1 MILEIPLGFSFLFL
15 LVVSGEVV
23 NQKDKNVKTLKIRI
37 PAANGNSG
45 PIKIHLP
52 KSLLYRRKKIIKCCG
67 FKKCLPPKN
76 GTTLIRTAS
85 SPINNLNT
93 NGKETSL
100 DNNSLPSIQKAT
112 ATGNSIQGQSSSV
125 DARTGAD
132 ANSAASRE
140 LLLLPLQ
147 AQLFHQQQQQQQLA
161 QQPQSDCQ
169 FLLKKATRNEAALKC
184 KAMNMVLLAVTSLE
198 EMDCLS
204 SFRGTMF
211 WTSGSNEDF
220 KCDLE
225 KKYAWCSTGF
235 NISTTLIASD
245 KFLLPTTAAPSTLDR
260 CLAFLNSNNTSQRG
274 MVHRKCDD
282 TLPFICQL
290 PVECP
295 KLCEK
300 DASLFDAD
308 MILKNKSSYGF
319 WIDIGTYTYLLGNKP
334 MKFMANYEQCCALG
348 MEALNL
354 DNKAEQLGLTN
365 LTIVYNNRTWKANF
379 NYWTSGTQNGSP
391 QGHWS
396 WCEPN
401 GPTVFPPGLT
411 WERGQPDNKN
421 DSESCVHF
429 RFILNSTGTI
439 MTDRSCESKL
449 IFACKSNNWAAAWQ
463 SCCNIGLTLASLESI
478 GKYNCLTKVTNKYPL
493 LTSGD
498 FWVSGT
504 VSGCES
510 NFRWCSLNR
519 EFVEPEI
526 KWKAGHP
533 MAGLDCVYLEVRNG
547 SMLLATANC
556 IEKKDFLCD
565 VRKNSTT
572 QKGMQAECADLWNI
586 TPEQIDLLLN
596 ISVFLTTTISLDLKF
611 EMGRLNSIATLR
623 QIELISQEE
632 PQIMEKGFTA
642 FDECSGKSRNLNY
655 LIHRYL
661 TFFLEFD
668 DECVTAY
675 ETYKCGQEKEPIM
688 VSNIVKNNF
697 GNATVQTAIDVLYN
711 SSTKTDYLGQI
722 KTYQGKKYYVGL
734 GDAKGKT
741 NVTEV
746 FKHCC
751 ELGFRLWEPQT
762 VYEISSAS
770 SLGISR
776 LFYLLSTKCMHKCC
790 TVSTMYNILV
800 GQTESI
806 NQTHEVWCN
815 SRTLVPDKYTYPD
828 VWMKFPCQTS
838 IVGIT
843 VSYATIGVSFY
854 PDKSIHDMFINPQ
867 KYNLS
872 LLDVFSSF
880 VCVNV

>member
-1 MILEIPLGFSFLFL
+1 MKNPDKSKASAGSGSTNDMLGRGENAAD
-15 LVVSGEVV
+15 VTPADGTAGNDVIGEVSSTPM
-23 NQKDKNVKTLKIRI
+23 NSAPPPSI
-37 PAANGNSG
+37 NGGGVTDVGGEFPSG
-45 PIKIHLP
+45 ATSP
-52 KSLLYRRKKIIKCCG
+52 
-67 FKKCLPPKN
+67 
-76 GTTLIRTAS
+76 
-85 SPINNLNT
+85 SPINPSESIDLTTAGMQIITSTATNSVSLQGLTTTTTFNLNR
-93 NGKETSL
+93 GTSVITTPGPTFSSTTTTTTTGTTTTVRL
-100 DNNSLPSIQKAT
+100 PIFVEKTDGSVLNATKCNNRKYYVST
-112 ATGNSIQGQSSSV
+112 AI
-125 DARTGAD
+125 
-132 ANSAASRE
+132 
-140 LLLLPLQ
+140 
-147 AQLFHQQQQQQQLA
+147 
-161 QQPQSDCQ
+161 
-169 FLLKKATRNEAALKC
+169 ATRNEAALKC

-642 FDECSGKSRNLNY
+642 FDECSGKK
-655 LIHRYL
+655 
-661 TFFLEFD
+661 FD

-697 GNATVQTAIDVLYN
+697 GNATVYVPPTPCLPLRRTCWLSEKFPCQKNQTAIDVLYN

-770 SLGISR
+770 SL
-776 LFYLLSTKCMHKCC
+776 
-790 TVSTMYNILV
+790 VSTMYNILV